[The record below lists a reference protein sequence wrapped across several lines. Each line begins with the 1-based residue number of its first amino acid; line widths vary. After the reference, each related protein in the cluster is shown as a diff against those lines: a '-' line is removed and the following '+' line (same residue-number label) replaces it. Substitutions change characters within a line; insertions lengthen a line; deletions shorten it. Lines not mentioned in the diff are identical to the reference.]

1 MFEAAILGAVFGGMV
16 VGGMWVGSVLRR
28 RSEEQEADF
37 REYAERL
44 TEDIRSRKV
53 GANERV

>member
-1 MFEAAILGAVFGGMV
+1 MFDVAILGMAFGAMV
-16 VGGMWVGSVLRR
+16 VGDMWVGSVLRR

>member
-1 MFEAAILGAVFGGMV
+1 MFDVAILGMAFGAMV

-44 TEDIRSRKV
+44 TEDIRRRKV
-53 GANERV
+53 GANEAR